1 MREMRLAKR
10 EITDPEVLKE
20 IVEECDTVRLGLTDA
35 EGMFIVPVNYG
46 YEFTEENGKA
56 ELQLYF
62 HGAAEG
68 RKADA
73 LKSQSPVAVEMDC
86 RHGIITG
93 DYTCAYSYSYRSIM
107 GNGTVSLLE
116 TFEEKEKGLQRIME
130 HMAPG
135 AKIEF
140 RPEMYGRSMC
150 MNLPEK
156 SERRNKWRGAKFVP
170 ERKGTVPF
178 PCLKE
183 VH

>member
-107 GNGTVSLLE
+107 GNGTVTLLE
-116 TFEEKEKGLQRIME
+116 TFEEKRKDFSGSWSIWLREQRL
-130 HMAPG
+130 
-135 AKIEF
+135 KF
-140 RPEMYGRSMC
+140 RPEMLTRTAVWPDQC
-150 MNLPEK
+150 
-156 SERRNKWRGAKFVP
+156 V
-170 ERKGTVPF
+170 
-178 PCLKE
+178 
-183 VH
+183 

>member
-20 IVEECDTVRLGLTDA
+20 IVEECDTVRLGLIDA

-73 LKSQSPVAVEMDC
+73 LKSQSSVAVEMDC

-107 GNGTVSLLE
+107 G
-116 TFEEKEKGLQRIME
+116 KEPLPFWKHLKKKRKDFSGSWSIWLREQRLSS
-130 HMAPG
+130 
-135 AKIEF
+135 
-140 RPEMYGRSMC
+140 GRKC
-150 MNLPEK
+150 
-156 SERRNKWRGAKFVP
+156 
-170 ERKGTVPF
+170 
-178 PCLKE
+178 
-183 VH
+183 